1 MTSLQSL
8 ALIIVL
14 AGINFTL
21 GAIVSE
27 LGKLNQNLREK
38 E

>member
-1 MTSLQSL
+1 MTSLQGL

-21 GAIVSE
+21 CAIVSE
-27 LGKLNQNLREK
+27 LSKLNQNLREK